1 MFSKNKKATHQES
14 VSERRNRIMAQVFEQ
29 MNRRKESAIELIQA
43 QKDRDD
49 WSNRLALVE
58 LKLRK
63 SPDSG
68 TLQFLRAQALLN
80 YEIAKENH
88 DAMNTK
94 HQKMVTLTKGATEAL
109 ESLERIALAEATRE
123 ALKNHRTSKL
133 STDNDATELVQDESV
148 RELIRAEHY
157 VKALTEL
164 TLEDTK

>member
-1 MFSKNKKATHQES
+1 MFSKNKKVAPQES
-14 VSERRNRIMAQVFEQ
+14 VSERRNQIMAQVFEQ
-29 MNRRKESAIELIQA
+29 MNRRKESAVELIQS
-43 QKDRDD
+43 QNERDG

-58 LKLRK
+58 LKLQK

-88 DAMNTK
+88 DAMYAQ

-123 ALKNHRTSKL
+123 ALKNHRTSKV
-133 STDNDATELVQDESV
+133 STDNNETELVQDESI

-157 VKALTEL
+157 IKALTEL